1 MAEDKQPWMN
11 WMALST
17 VIIAVCAT
25 LSTGK
30 SGGFST
36 HAVLAQSK
44 ASDQWAYYQAKG
56 VKENIYALEV
66 QRVALQL
73 KTQTLNKQEKASLE
87 DYLRDIKAKVKK
99 YTDQK
104 KAIAAKAQALED
116 ERDLAQRQGK
126 PFASATIILQIAIML
141 SSVAGLL
148 KKQPLW
154 WVGLLAGLW
163 GLTLF
168 ADGFFMF
175 F

>member
-56 VKENIYALEV
+56 VKENLYAMEV
-66 QRVALQL
+66 ERMGLRL
-73 KTQTLNKQEKASLE
+73 KTEKLGQHE
-87 DYLRDIKAKVKK
+87 QLFLQDYLTQIKSKVKK
-99 YTDQK
+99 YADQK
-104 KAIAAKAQALED
+104 KAIAAKAQVLEK

-126 PFASATIILQIAIML
+126 PFASATIVLQIAIML

-154 WVGLLAGLW
+154 WAGLLAGLW
-163 GLTLF
+163 GLILF